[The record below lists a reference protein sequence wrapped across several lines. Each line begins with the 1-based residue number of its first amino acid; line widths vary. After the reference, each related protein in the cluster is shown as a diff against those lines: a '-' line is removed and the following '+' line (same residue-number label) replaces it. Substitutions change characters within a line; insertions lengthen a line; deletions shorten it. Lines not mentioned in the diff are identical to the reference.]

1 MTRPDE
7 PVTVA
12 GGATA
17 LAGGVAAVV
26 PAAGRSTRLGGG
38 LNKVFRDLA
47 GRPVLAR
54 SLQALAAAG
63 IGRLVV
69 ALRPEERLL
78 WEERV
83 RPWLPPGV
91 AVQLVDGGA
100 EREDSVYAALRCL
113 AEGPRPPA
121 WVLIHDAARPLVT
134 PNLIRAVLAA
144 AGRYGAA
151 VPAVPVGDT
160 IKEVAGHPP
169 GPEPGAGEGER
180 EGAGAALPVDPAGA
194 DPAGGSLPEW
204 VASTLPRWRLRAV
217 QTPQGFRLDLIW
229 AAHQEVRRRG
239 WQGFTDDAAILERL
253 GVPVAVVPGDPAN
266 LKLTWP
272 VDFAVAAHLV
282 QAQEQAPG
290 PARHPAG
297 GTSRLPASGAEAAA
311 EQPVPDQ
318 AGSPS
323 GPWGG
328 GGPGAVLPWRVGFGY
343 DVHRFA
349 PGRPLVLGGVP
360 IPWERGLEGHSDAD
374 VVLHAAMDAVLGA
387 AGLPDIGHWF
397 PPGDPRWAGAS
408 SASLAAR
415 VAGLVRRHGWEPA
428 QLDLTVVAEEPRLGP
443 HVAAMRQAVA
453 AAFGVPVGAVGIKA
467 TTNEGVGFIGRREG
481 VAAMAVAVLLR
492 RPDTP

>member
-169 GPEPGAGEGER
+169 APSPEPGRARGRG
-180 EGAGAALPVDPAGA
+180 PV
-194 DPAGGSLPEW
+194 
-204 VASTLPRWRLRAV
+204 
-217 QTPQGFRLDLIW
+217 
-229 AAHQEVRRRG
+229 
-239 WQGFTDDAAILERL
+239 
-253 GVPVAVVPGDPAN
+253 
-266 LKLTWP
+266 
-272 VDFAVAAHLV
+272 
-282 QAQEQAPG
+282 
-290 PARHPAG
+290 
-297 GTSRLPASGAEAAA
+297 
-311 EQPVPDQ
+311 
-318 AGSPS
+318 
-323 GPWGG
+323 
-328 GGPGAVLPWRVGFGY
+328 
-343 DVHRFA
+343 
-349 PGRPLVLGGVP
+349 RPC
-360 IPWERGLEGHSDAD
+360 R
-374 VVLHAAMDAVLGA
+374 
-387 AGLPDIGHWF
+387 
-397 PPGDPRWAGAS
+397 
-408 SASLAAR
+408 
-415 VAGLVRRHGWEPA
+415 
-428 QLDLTVVAEEPRLGP
+428 
-443 HVAAMRQAVA
+443 
-453 AAFGVPVGAVGIKA
+453 
-467 TTNEGVGFIGRREG
+467 
-481 VAAMAVAVLLR
+481 
-492 RPDTP
+492 